1 MRRFDVEDGT
11 VNGRVSFR
19 FISVKPFKVNFNDIF
34 LVVSIFHWLFRVL
47 VVVVMI
53 KGFGVSQDDQSS
65 VIVGSQKKV

>member
-1 MRRFDVEDGT
+1 
-11 VNGRVSFR
+11 
-19 FISVKPFKVNFNDIF
+19 